1 MSSTNARCKPN
12 GEPKGSHLL
21 RKLLYLFMSVGAA
34 KLEIAVF
41 FKPWAFQVYL
51 GTDNEANKHKTQ
63 RLIVLLP

>member
-1 MSSTNARCKPN
+1 
-12 GEPKGSHLL
+12 
-21 RKLLYLFMSVGAA
+21 MSVGAA

-63 RLIVLLP
+63 RLIILPSGTYSQV